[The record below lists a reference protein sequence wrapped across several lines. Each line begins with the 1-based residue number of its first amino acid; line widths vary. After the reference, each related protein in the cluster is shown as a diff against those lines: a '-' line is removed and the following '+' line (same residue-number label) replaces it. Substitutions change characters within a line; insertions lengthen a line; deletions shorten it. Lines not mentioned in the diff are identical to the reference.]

1 MDSYLRYFD
10 NSATSFP
17 KPPEVKESICK
28 YLASGGTYGRGAYPR
43 IVEATSMVEEVREKL
58 SAILGSK
65 KSENVVFS
73 SGSTEAI
80 NIILKGLNLRD
91 KQILISPMEHNAV
104 MRPIHALST
113 NNNTTY
119 SILDHYSDG
128 TIDIERIKAQLSQNV
143 ALVIINHQSN
153 VNGVIQPIGAIK
165 QEIGNIPILV
175 DASQSMGTVA
185 IDVDRDN
192 LDYVAFTG
200 HKGLLGP
207 TGTGGFYMASPEA
220 ISPLFYGGT
229 GSNSENYELPESM
242 PDRFQPGTPNLLG
255 LAGML
260 GAINAKIEKLHTKDD
275 YLTLLQSLCSLKN
288 VDCYSGN
295 NINQTGEVFSFRI
308 ANENP
313 GITAHKLYTEFGI
326 ETRSGLHCA
335 PLAHRTLGSF
345 PTGLVR
351 ISLSPYHTPDDLM
364 FLFQALKYLAK

>member
-1 MDSYLRYFD
+1 
-10 NSATSFP
+10 
-17 KPPEVKESICK
+17 
-28 YLASGGTYGRGAYPR
+28 
-43 IVEATSMVEEVREKL
+43 
-58 SAILGSK
+58 
-65 KSENVVFS
+65 
-73 SGSTEAI
+73 
-80 NIILKGLNLRD
+80 
-91 KQILISPMEHNAV
+91 
-104 MRPIHALST
+104 
-113 NNNTTY
+113 
-119 SILDHYSDG
+119 
-128 TIDIERIKAQLSQNV
+128 
-143 ALVIINHQSN
+143 
-153 VNGVIQPIGAIK
+153 
-165 QEIGNIPILV
+165 
-175 DASQSMGTVA
+175 
-185 IDVDRDN
+185 
-192 LDYVAFTG
+192 
-200 HKGLLGP
+200 
-207 TGTGGFYMASPEA
+207 MASPEA